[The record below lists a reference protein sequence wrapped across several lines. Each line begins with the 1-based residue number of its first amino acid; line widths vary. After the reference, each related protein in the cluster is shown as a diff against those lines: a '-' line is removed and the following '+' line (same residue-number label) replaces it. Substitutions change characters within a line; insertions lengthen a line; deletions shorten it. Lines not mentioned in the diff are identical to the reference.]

1 MVWDEKRM
9 TEKRV
14 EPKFNAV
21 QKQAVEHNK
30 GPMMVL
36 AGPGAGKTLVI
47 TYRTKTLIEK
57 YGVEPGKILVIT
69 FTKAAAEE
77 MKARFQK
84 IMDGKYMPVRFG
96 TFHAVFFSILKHAYH
111 YTAANII
118 RESEKKRILQEI
130 VANLELEIEDINE
143 FAQDME
149 NEISLVK
156 GEMLSLEHYFP
167 INCAKDVFQKIYVGY
182 NKELQKRRRI
192 DFDDMLVYCYELLT
206 QRPDIL
212 KMWQRQFQYIL
223 IDEFQD
229 INKVQ
234 YDIIQLLAKPENNLF
249 IVGDDD
255 QSIYQFRGAKPE
267 IMLQFEQVYPD
278 AKRVLLD
285 VNYRSTGCIV
295 QTASMV
301 IAQNKKRFPKNIR
314 TENERGREVAIRE
327 FEDLKQQNEKI
338 IEKVREYQKQGKA
351 LSQIAV
357 LFRTNTQPRA
367 LIGKFMEY
375 NIPFSVKEKI
385 PNIYEHWIAKD
396 MIAYIKLAQGK
407 RERSLFLQV
416 SNRPKRY
423 LSRQI
428 FDTQEVS
435 FDRLHTFF
443 ADKRWMQ
450 ERLDQFE
457 EDLFAMERMTP
468 YAAINFIRKG
478 IGYDNFLDEYAQ
490 YRHIKVEELYEIAN
504 ELQDLAK
511 PFKTYVEWFAHM
523 EQYALELEKQ
533 VKKKQDTQEDAVAF
547 VTMHGSKGLEYDT
560 VFIVDVNE
568 GIIPHQKAVLEEDI
582 EEERRMFYVAMTRA
596 KKKLYIYFAK
606 ERFSKELT
614 MSRFVSEL
622 LGDSEIE

>member
-1 MVWDEKRM
+1 MMSEMKSM
-9 TEKRV
+9 
-14 EPKFNAV
+14 PKFNKA

-77 MKARFQK
+77 MKVRFQN
-84 IMDGKYMPVRFG
+84 IMDGKYVPVRFG

-111 YTAANII
+111 YTASNII
-118 RESEKKRILQEI
+118 RESEKKRILLEI
-130 VANLELEIEDINE
+130 VENMELDIEDLNE
-143 FAQDME
+143 FIQDME

-167 INCAKDVFQKIYVGY
+167 MNCAKDIFQKVYTRY
-182 NKELQKRRRI
+182 NQALQRRKLI

-212 KMWQRQFQYIL
+212 KMWQQQFQYIL

-234 YDIIQLLAKPENNLF
+234 YDIIRLLARPNNNLF

-255 QSIYQFRGAKPE
+255 QSIYRFRGAKPE
-267 IMLQFEQVYPD
+267 IMLQFEEVYPS
-278 AKRVLLD
+278 AKKVLLD
-285 VNYRSTGCIV
+285 VNYRSTACIV
-295 QTASMV
+295 ETASMV
-301 IAQNKKRFPKNIR
+301 IAHNKTRFPKNIR
-314 TENERGREVAIRE
+314 TDNERGQEVAIRE

-338 IEKVREYQKQGKA
+338 IEKVREYQKQGMP

-357 LFRTNTQPRA
+357 LFRTNMQPRA

-375 NIPFSVKEKI
+375 NIPFCVREQI

-396 MIAYIKLAQGK
+396 IIAYIKLAQGK
-407 RERSLFLQV
+407 RDRSLFLKV
-416 SNRPKRY
+416 ANRPKRY

-428 FDTQEVS
+428 FDTQEIS
-435 FDRLHTFF
+435 FERLRLFF
-443 ADKRWMQ
+443 EDKKWMQ
-450 ERLDQFE
+450 ERLEQFE
-457 EDLFAMERMTP
+457 DDLLALSHMTP
-468 YAAINFIRKG
+468 YAAINYIRKA
-478 IGYDNFLDEYAQ
+478 IGYDEFLEEYAQ
-490 YRHIKVEELYEIAN
+490 FRHIKVEELYEILD
-504 ELQDLAK
+504 ELSDLAK
-511 PFKTYVEWFAHM
+511 PFQNYKEWFENM

-533 VKKKQDTQEDAVAF
+533 VKKKKDVQQEDAVAF
-547 VTMHGSKGLEYDT
+547 VTMHGSKGLEYDI

-596 KKKLYIYFAK
+596 KKELYIYFAK
-606 ERFSKELT
+606 ERFSKEFT
-614 MSRFVSEL
+614 MSRFLAEL
-622 LGDSEIE
+622 LDNTDID

>member
-1 MVWDEKRM
+1 MMSEMKSM
-9 TEKRV
+9 
-14 EPKFNAV
+14 PKFNKA

-77 MKARFQK
+77 MKVRFQN
-84 IMDGKYMPVRFG
+84 IMDGKYVPVRFG

-111 YTAANII
+111 YTASNII
-118 RESEKKRILQEI
+118 RESEKKRILLEI
-130 VANLELEIEDINE
+130 VENMELDIEDLNE
-143 FAQDME
+143 FIQDME

-167 INCAKDVFQKIYVGY
+167 MNCAKDIFQKVYTRY
-182 NKELQKRRRI
+182 NQALQRRKLI

-212 KMWQRQFQYIL
+212 KMWQQQFQYIL

-234 YDIIQLLAKPENNLF
+234 YDIIRLLARPNNNLF

-255 QSIYQFRGAKPE
+255 QSIYRFRGAKPE
-267 IMLQFEQVYPD
+267 IMLQFEEVYPS
-278 AKRVLLD
+278 AKKVLLD
-285 VNYRSTGCIV
+285 VNYRSTACIV
-295 QTASMV
+295 ETASMV
-301 IAQNKKRFPKNIR
+301 IAHNKTRFPKNIR
-314 TENERGREVAIRE
+314 TDNERGQEVAIRE

-338 IEKVREYQKQGKA
+338 IEKVREYQKQGMP

-357 LFRTNTQPRA
+357 LFRTNMQPRA
-367 LIGKFMEY
+367 MIGKFMEY
-375 NIPFSVKEKI
+375 NIPFCVREQI

-396 MIAYIKLAQGK
+396 IIAYIKLAQGK
-407 RERSLFLQV
+407 RDRSLFLKV
-416 SNRPKRY
+416 ANRPKRY

-428 FDTQEVS
+428 FDTQEIS
-435 FDRLHTFF
+435 FERLRLFF
-443 ADKRWMQ
+443 EDKKWMQ
-450 ERLDQFE
+450 ERLEQFE
-457 EDLFAMERMTP
+457 DDLSALSHMTP
-468 YAAINFIRKG
+468 YAAINYIRKA
-478 IGYDNFLDEYAQ
+478 IGYDEFLEEYAQ
-490 YRHIKVEELYEIAN
+490 FRHIKVEELYEILD
-504 ELQDLAK
+504 ELSDLAK
-511 PFKTYVEWFAHM
+511 PFQNYKEWFENM

-533 VKKKQDTQEDAVAF
+533 VKKKKDVQQEDAVAF
-547 VTMHGSKGLEYDT
+547 VTMHGSKGLEYDI

-596 KKKLYIYFAK
+596 KKELYIYFAK
-606 ERFSKELT
+606 ERFSKEFT
-614 MSRFVSEL
+614 MSRFLAEL
-622 LGDSEIE
+622 LDNTDIN

>member
-1 MVWDEKRM
+1 MMSEMKSM
-9 TEKRV
+9 
-14 EPKFNAV
+14 PKFNKA

-77 MKARFQK
+77 MKVRFQN
-84 IMDGKYMPVRFG
+84 IMDGKYVPVRFG

-111 YTAANII
+111 YTASNII
-118 RESEKKRILQEI
+118 RESEKKRILLEI
-130 VANLELEIEDINE
+130 VENMELDIEDLNE
-143 FAQDME
+143 FIQDME

-167 INCAKDVFQKIYVGY
+167 MNCAKDIFQKVYTRY
-182 NKELQKRRRI
+182 NQALQRRKLI

-212 KMWQRQFQYIL
+212 KMWQQQFQYIL

-234 YDIIQLLAKPENNLF
+234 YDIIRLLARPNNNLF

-255 QSIYQFRGAKPE
+255 QSIYRFRGAKPE
-267 IMLQFEQVYPD
+267 IMLQFEEVYPS
-278 AKRVLLD
+278 AKKVLLD
-285 VNYRSTGCIV
+285 VNYRSTACIV
-295 QTASMV
+295 ETASMV
-301 IAQNKKRFPKNIR
+301 IAHNKTRFPKNIR
-314 TENERGREVAIRE
+314 TDNERGQEVAIRE

-338 IEKVREYQKQGKA
+338 IEKVREYQKQGMP

-357 LFRTNTQPRA
+357 LFRTNMQPRA

-375 NIPFSVKEKI
+375 NIPFCVREQI

-396 MIAYIKLAQGK
+396 IIAYIKLAQGK
-407 RERSLFLQV
+407 RDRSLFLKV
-416 SNRPKRY
+416 ANRPKRY

-428 FDTQEVS
+428 FDTQEIS
-435 FDRLHTFF
+435 FERLRLFF
-443 ADKRWMQ
+443 EDKKWMQ
-450 ERLDQFE
+450 ERLEQFE
-457 EDLFAMERMTP
+457 DDLSALSHMTP
-468 YAAINFIRKG
+468 YAAINYIRKA
-478 IGYDNFLDEYAQ
+478 IGYDEFLEEYAQ
-490 YRHIKVEELYEIAN
+490 FRHIKVEELYEILD
-504 ELQDLAK
+504 ELSDLAK
-511 PFKTYVEWFAHM
+511 PFQNYKEWFENM

-533 VKKKQDTQEDAVAF
+533 VKKKKDVQQEDAVAF
-547 VTMHGSKGLEYDT
+547 VTMHGSKGLEYDI

-596 KKKLYIYFAK
+596 KKELYIYFAK
-606 ERFSKELT
+606 ERFSKEFT
-614 MSRFVSEL
+614 MSQFLAEL
-622 LGDSEIE
+622 LDNTDID

>member
-1 MVWDEKRM
+1 MMSEMRSM
-9 TEKRV
+9 
-14 EPKFNAV
+14 PKFNKA

-77 MKARFQK
+77 MKVRFQN
-84 IMDGKYMPVRFG
+84 IMDGKYVPVRFG
-96 TFHAVFFSILKHAYH
+96 TFHAVFFSILKYAYH
-111 YTAANII
+111 YTASNII
-118 RESEKKRILQEI
+118 RESEKKRIL
-130 VANLELEIEDINE
+130 LEIIENMELDIEDLNE
-143 FAQDME
+143 FIQDME

-167 INCAKDVFQKIYVGY
+167 MNCAKDVFQKVYTRY
-182 NKELQKRRRI
+182 NQVLQRRKLI

-212 KMWQRQFQYIL
+212 KMWQQQFQYIL

-234 YDIIQLLAKPENNLF
+234 YDIIRLLARPNNNLF

-255 QSIYQFRGAKPE
+255 QSIYRFRGAKPE
-267 IMLQFEQVYPD
+267 IMLQFEDVYPS
-278 AKRVLLD
+278 AKKVLLD
-285 VNYRSTGCIV
+285 VNYRSTACIV
-295 QTASMV
+295 ETASMV
-301 IAQNKKRFPKNIR
+301 IAHNKTRFPKDIR
-314 TENERGREVAIRE
+314 TNNERGQEVAIRE

-338 IEKVREYQKQGKA
+338 IEKVREYQKKGVP
-351 LSQIAV
+351 LSQIAI

-375 NIPFSVKEKI
+375 NIPFCVREQI

-396 MIAYIKLAQGK
+396 IIAYVKLAQGK
-407 RERSLFLQV
+407 RDRSLFLKV
-416 SNRPKRY
+416 ANRPKRY

-428 FDTQEVS
+428 FDTQEIS
-435 FDRLHTFF
+435 FERLHLFF
-443 ADKRWMQ
+443 ADKKWMQ

-457 EDLFAMERMTP
+457 DDLSALNHMTP
-468 YAAINFIRKG
+468 YAAINYIRKA
-478 IGYDNFLDEYAQ
+478 IGYDEFLEEYAQ
-490 YRHIKVEELYEIAN
+490 FRHIKVEELYEILD
-504 ELQDLAK
+504 ELSDLAK
-511 PFKTYVEWFAHM
+511 PFQNYEEWFENM

-533 VKKKQDTQEDAVAF
+533 VKKKKDVQEDAVAF
-547 VTMHGSKGLEYDT
+547 VTMHGSKGLEYDI

-596 KKKLYIYFAK
+596 KRELYIYFAK
-606 ERFSKELT
+606 ERFGKEFT
-614 MSRFVSEL
+614 ISRFLVEL
-622 LGDSEIE
+622 LENADIN

>member
-1 MVWDEKRM
+1 MMSEMKSM
-9 TEKRV
+9 
-14 EPKFNAV
+14 PKFNKA

-77 MKARFQK
+77 MKVRFQN
-84 IMDGKYMPVRFG
+84 IMDGKYVPVRFG

-111 YTAANII
+111 YTASNII
-118 RESEKKRILQEI
+118 RESEKKRILLEI
-130 VANLELEIEDINE
+130 VENMELDIEDLNE
-143 FAQDME
+143 FIQDME

-167 INCAKDVFQKIYVGY
+167 MNCAKDIFQKVYTRY
-182 NKELQKRRRI
+182 NQALQRRKLI

-212 KMWQRQFQYIL
+212 KMWQQQFQYIL

-234 YDIIQLLAKPENNLF
+234 YDIIRLLARPNNNLF

-255 QSIYQFRGAKPE
+255 QSIYRFRGAKPE
-267 IMLQFEQVYPD
+267 IMLQFEEVYPS
-278 AKRVLLD
+278 AKKVLLD
-285 VNYRSTGCIV
+285 VNYRSTACIV
-295 QTASMV
+295 ETASMV
-301 IAQNKKRFPKNIR
+301 IAHNKTRFPKNIR
-314 TENERGREVAIRE
+314 TDNERGQEVAIRE

-338 IEKVREYQKQGKA
+338 IEKVREYQKQGMP

-357 LFRTNTQPRA
+357 LFRTNMQPRA

-375 NIPFSVKEKI
+375 NIPFCVREQI

-396 MIAYIKLAQGK
+396 IIAYIKLAQGK
-407 RERSLFLQV
+407 RDRSLFLKV
-416 SNRPKRY
+416 ANRPKRY

-428 FDTQEVS
+428 FDTQEIS
-435 FDRLHTFF
+435 FERLRSFF
-443 ADKRWMQ
+443 EDKKWMQ
-450 ERLDQFE
+450 ERLEQFE
-457 EDLFAMERMTP
+457 DDLLALSHMTP
-468 YAAINFIRKG
+468 YAAINYIRKA
-478 IGYDNFLDEYAQ
+478 IGYDEFLEEYAQ
-490 YRHIKVEELYEIAN
+490 FRHIKVEELYEILD
-504 ELQDLAK
+504 ELSDLAK
-511 PFKTYVEWFAHM
+511 PFQNYKEWFENM

-533 VKKKQDTQEDAVAF
+533 VKKKKDVQQEDAVAF
-547 VTMHGSKGLEYDT
+547 VTMHGSKGLEYDI

-596 KKKLYIYFAK
+596 KKELYIYFAK
-606 ERFSKELT
+606 ERFSKEFT
-614 MSRFVSEL
+614 MSRFLAEL
-622 LGDSEIE
+622 LDNTDID

>member
-1 MVWDEKRM
+1 MMSEMKSM
-9 TEKRV
+9 
-14 EPKFNAV
+14 PKFNKA

-77 MKARFQK
+77 MKVRFQN
-84 IMDGKYMPVRFG
+84 IMDGKYVPVRFG

-111 YTAANII
+111 YTASNII
-118 RESEKKRILQEI
+118 RESEKKRILLEI
-130 VANLELEIEDINE
+130 VENMELDIEDLNE
-143 FAQDME
+143 FIQDME

-167 INCAKDVFQKIYVGY
+167 MNCAKDIFQKVYTRY
-182 NKELQKRRRI
+182 NQALQRRKLI

-212 KMWQRQFQYIL
+212 KMWQQQFQYIL

-234 YDIIQLLAKPENNLF
+234 YDIIRLLARPNNNLF

-255 QSIYQFRGAKPE
+255 QSIYRFRGAKPE
-267 IMLQFEQVYPD
+267 IMLQFEEVYPS
-278 AKRVLLD
+278 AKEVLLD
-285 VNYRSTGCIV
+285 VNYRSTACIV
-295 QTASMV
+295 ETASMV
-301 IAQNKKRFPKNIR
+301 IAHNKTRFPKNIR
-314 TENERGREVAIRE
+314 TDNERGQEVAIRE

-338 IEKVREYQKQGKA
+338 IEKVREYQKQGMP

-357 LFRTNTQPRA
+357 LFRTNMQPRA

-375 NIPFSVKEKI
+375 NIPFCVREQI

-396 MIAYIKLAQGK
+396 IIAYIKLAQGK
-407 RERSLFLQV
+407 RDRSLFLKV
-416 SNRPKRY
+416 ANRPKRY

-428 FDTQEVS
+428 FDTQEIS
-435 FDRLHTFF
+435 FERLRLFF
-443 ADKRWMQ
+443 EDKKWMQ
-450 ERLDQFE
+450 ERLEQFE
-457 EDLFAMERMTP
+457 DDLSALSHMTP
-468 YAAINFIRKG
+468 YAAINYIRKA
-478 IGYDNFLDEYAQ
+478 IGYDEFLEEYAQ
-490 YRHIKVEELYEIAN
+490 FRHIKVEELYEILD
-504 ELQDLAK
+504 ELSDLAK
-511 PFKTYVEWFAHM
+511 PFQNYKEWFENM

-533 VKKKQDTQEDAVAF
+533 VKKKKDVQQEDAVAF
-547 VTMHGSKGLEYDT
+547 VTMHGSKGLEYDI

-596 KKKLYIYFAK
+596 KKELYIYFAK
-606 ERFSKELT
+606 ERFCKEFT
-614 MSRFVSEL
+614 MSRFLAEL
-622 LGDSEIE
+622 LDNTDKD

>member
-1 MVWDEKRM
+1 MMSEMKSM
-9 TEKRV
+9 
-14 EPKFNAV
+14 PKFNKA

-77 MKARFQK
+77 MKVRFQN
-84 IMDGKYMPVRFG
+84 IMDGKYVPVRFG

-111 YTAANII
+111 YTASNII
-118 RESEKKRILQEI
+118 RESEKKRILLEI
-130 VANLELEIEDINE
+130 VENMELDIEDLNE
-143 FAQDME
+143 FIQDME

-167 INCAKDVFQKIYVGY
+167 MNCAKDIFQKVYTRY
-182 NKELQKRRRI
+182 NQALQRRKLI

-212 KMWQRQFQYIL
+212 KMWQQQFQYIL

-234 YDIIQLLAKPENNLF
+234 YDIIRLLARPNNNLF

-255 QSIYQFRGAKPE
+255 QSIYRFRGAKPE
-267 IMLQFEQVYPD
+267 IMLQFEEVYPS
-278 AKRVLLD
+278 AKKVLLD
-285 VNYRSTGCIV
+285 VNYRSTACIV
-295 QTASMV
+295 ETASMV
-301 IAQNKKRFPKNIR
+301 IAHNKTRFPKNIR
-314 TENERGREVAIRE
+314 TDNERGQEVAIRE

-338 IEKVREYQKQGKA
+338 IEKVREYQKQGMP

-357 LFRTNTQPRA
+357 LFRTNMQPRA

-375 NIPFSVKEKI
+375 NIPFCVREQI

-396 MIAYIKLAQGK
+396 IIAYIKLAQGK
-407 RERSLFLQV
+407 RDRSLFLKV
-416 SNRPKRY
+416 ANRPKRY

-428 FDTQEVS
+428 FDTQEIS
-435 FDRLHTFF
+435 FERLRLFF
-443 ADKRWMQ
+443 EDKKWMQ
-450 ERLDQFE
+450 ERLEQFE
-457 EDLFAMERMTP
+457 DDLSALSHMTP
-468 YAAINFIRKG
+468 YAAINYIRKA
-478 IGYDNFLDEYAQ
+478 IGYDEFLEEYAQ
-490 YRHIKVEELYEIAN
+490 FRHIKVEELYEILD
-504 ELQDLAK
+504 ELSDLAK
-511 PFKTYVEWFAHM
+511 PFQNYKEWFENM

-533 VKKKQDTQEDAVAF
+533 VKKKKDVQQEDAVAF
-547 VTMHGSKGLEYDT
+547 VKMHGSKGLEYDI

-596 KKKLYIYFAK
+596 KKELYIYFAK
-606 ERFSKELT
+606 ERFSKEFT
-614 MSRFVSEL
+614 MSRFLAEL
-622 LGDSEIE
+622 LDNTDID

>member
-1 MVWDEKRM
+1 MMSEMKSM
-9 TEKRV
+9 
-14 EPKFNAV
+14 PKFNKA

-77 MKARFQK
+77 MKVRFQN
-84 IMDGKYMPVRFG
+84 IMDGEYVPVRFG

-111 YTAANII
+111 YTASNII
-118 RESEKKRILQEI
+118 RESEKKRILLEI
-130 VANLELEIEDINE
+130 VENMELDIEDLNE
-143 FAQDME
+143 FIQDME

-167 INCAKDVFQKIYVGY
+167 MNCAKDIFQKVYTRY
-182 NKELQKRRRI
+182 NQALQRRKLI

-212 KMWQRQFQYIL
+212 KMWQQQFQYIL

-234 YDIIQLLAKPENNLF
+234 YDIIRLLARPNNNLF

-255 QSIYQFRGAKPE
+255 QSIYRFRGAKPE
-267 IMLQFEQVYPD
+267 IMLQFEEVYPS
-278 AKRVLLD
+278 AKKVLLD
-285 VNYRSTGCIV
+285 VNYRSTACIV
-295 QTASMV
+295 ETASMV
-301 IAQNKKRFPKNIR
+301 IAHNKTRFPKNIR
-314 TENERGREVAIRE
+314 TDNERGQEVAIRE

-338 IEKVREYQKQGKA
+338 IEKVREYQKQGMP

-357 LFRTNTQPRA
+357 LFRTNMQPRA

-375 NIPFSVKEKI
+375 NIPFCVREQI

-396 MIAYIKLAQGK
+396 IIAYIKLAQGK
-407 RERSLFLQV
+407 RDRSLFLKV
-416 SNRPKRY
+416 ANRPKRY

-428 FDTQEVS
+428 FDTQEIS
-435 FDRLHTFF
+435 FERLRLFF
-443 ADKRWMQ
+443 EDKKWMQ
-450 ERLDQFE
+450 ERLEQFE
-457 EDLFAMERMTP
+457 DDLLALSHMTP
-468 YAAINFIRKG
+468 YAAINYIRKA
-478 IGYDNFLDEYAQ
+478 IGYDEFLEEYAQ
-490 YRHIKVEELYEIAN
+490 FRHIKVEELYEILD
-504 ELQDLAK
+504 ELSDLAK
-511 PFKTYVEWFAHM
+511 PFQNYKEWFENM

-533 VKKKQDTQEDAVAF
+533 VKKKKDVQQEDAVAF
-547 VTMHGSKGLEYDT
+547 VTMHGSKGLEYDI

-596 KKKLYIYFAK
+596 KKELYIYFAK
-606 ERFSKELT
+606 ERFSKEFT
-614 MSRFVSEL
+614 MSRFLAEL
-622 LGDSEIE
+622 LDNTDID

>member
-1 MVWDEKRM
+1 MMSEMKSM
-9 TEKRV
+9 
-14 EPKFNAV
+14 PKFNKA

-77 MKARFQK
+77 MKARFQN
-84 IMDGKYMPVRFG
+84 IMDGKYVPVRFG

-111 YTAANII
+111 YTASNII
-118 RESEKKRILQEI
+118 RESEKKRILLEI
-130 VANLELEIEDINE
+130 VENMELDIEDLNE
-143 FAQDME
+143 FIQDME

-167 INCAKDVFQKIYVGY
+167 MNCAKDIFQKVYTRY
-182 NKELQKRRRI
+182 NQALQRRKLI

-212 KMWQRQFQYIL
+212 KMWQQQFQYIL

-234 YDIIQLLAKPENNLF
+234 YDIIRLLARPNNNLF

-255 QSIYQFRGAKPE
+255 QSIYRFRGAKPE
-267 IMLQFEQVYPD
+267 IMLQFEEVYPS
-278 AKRVLLD
+278 AKKVLLD
-285 VNYRSTGCIV
+285 VNYRSTACIV
-295 QTASMV
+295 ETASMV
-301 IAQNKKRFPKNIR
+301 IAHNKIRFPKNIR
-314 TENERGREVAIRE
+314 TDNERGQEVAIRE

-338 IEKVREYQKQGKA
+338 IEKVREYQKQGMP

-357 LFRTNTQPRA
+357 LFRTNMQPRA

-375 NIPFSVKEKI
+375 NIPFCVREQI

-396 MIAYIKLAQGK
+396 IIAYIKLAQGK
-407 RERSLFLQV
+407 RDRSLFLKV
-416 SNRPKRY
+416 ANRPKRY

-428 FDTQEVS
+428 FDTQEIS
-435 FDRLHTFF
+435 FERLRLFF
-443 ADKRWMQ
+443 EDKKWMQ
-450 ERLDQFE
+450 ERLEQFE
-457 EDLFAMERMTP
+457 DDLSALSHMTP
-468 YAAINFIRKG
+468 YAAINYIRKA
-478 IGYDNFLDEYAQ
+478 IGYDEFLEEYAQ
-490 YRHIKVEELYEIAN
+490 FRHIKVEELYEILD
-504 ELQDLAK
+504 ELSDLAK
-511 PFKTYVEWFAHM
+511 PFQNYKEWFENM

-533 VKKKQDTQEDAVAF
+533 VKKKKDVQQEDAVAF
-547 VTMHGSKGLEYDT
+547 VTMHGSKGLEYDI

-596 KKKLYIYFAK
+596 KKELYIYFAK
-606 ERFSKELT
+606 ERFSKEFT
-614 MSRFVSEL
+614 MSRFLAEL
-622 LGDSEIE
+622 LDNTDIN

>member
-1 MVWDEKRM
+1 MMSEMKSM
-9 TEKRV
+9 
-14 EPKFNAV
+14 PKFNKA

-77 MKARFQK
+77 MKVRFQN
-84 IMDGKYMPVRFG
+84 IMDGKYVPVRFG

-111 YTAANII
+111 YTASNII
-118 RESEKKRILQEI
+118 RESEKKRILLEI
-130 VANLELEIEDINE
+130 VENMELDIEDLNE
-143 FAQDME
+143 FIQDME

-167 INCAKDVFQKIYVGY
+167 MNCAKDIFQKVYTRY
-182 NKELQKRRRI
+182 NQALQRRKLI

-206 QRPDIL
+206 QRSDIL
-212 KMWQRQFQYIL
+212 KMWQQQFQYIL

-234 YDIIQLLAKPENNLF
+234 YDIIRLLARPNNNLF

-255 QSIYQFRGAKPE
+255 QSIYRFRGAKPE
-267 IMLQFEQVYPD
+267 IMLQFEEVYPS
-278 AKRVLLD
+278 AKKVLLD
-285 VNYRSTGCIV
+285 VNYRSTACIV
-295 QTASMV
+295 ETASMV
-301 IAQNKKRFPKNIR
+301 IAHNKTRFPKNIR
-314 TENERGREVAIRE
+314 TDNERGQEVAIRE

-338 IEKVREYQKQGKA
+338 IEKVREYQKQGMP

-357 LFRTNTQPRA
+357 LFRTNMQPRA

-375 NIPFSVKEKI
+375 NIPFCVREQI

-396 MIAYIKLAQGK
+396 IIAYIKLAQGK
-407 RERSLFLQV
+407 RDRSLFLKV
-416 SNRPKRY
+416 ANRPKRY

-428 FDTQEVS
+428 FDTQEIS
-435 FDRLHTFF
+435 FERLRLFF
-443 ADKRWMQ
+443 EDKKWMQ
-450 ERLDQFE
+450 ERLEQFE
-457 EDLFAMERMTP
+457 DDLSALSHMTP
-468 YAAINFIRKG
+468 YAAINYIRKA
-478 IGYDNFLDEYAQ
+478 IGYDEFLEEYAQ
-490 YRHIKVEELYEIAN
+490 FRHIKVEELYEILD
-504 ELQDLAK
+504 ELSDLAK
-511 PFKTYVEWFAHM
+511 PFQNYKEWFENM

-533 VKKKQDTQEDAVAF
+533 VKKKKDVQQEDAVAF
-547 VTMHGSKGLEYDT
+547 VTMHGSKGLEYDI

-596 KKKLYIYFAK
+596 KKELYIYFAK
-606 ERFSKELT
+606 ERFSKEFT
-614 MSRFVSEL
+614 MSRFLAEL
-622 LGDSEIE
+622 LDNTDID

>member
-1 MVWDEKRM
+1 MMSEMKSM
-9 TEKRV
+9 
-14 EPKFNAV
+14 PKFNKA

-77 MKARFQK
+77 MKARFQN
-84 IMDGKYMPVRFG
+84 IMDGKYVPVRFG

-111 YTAANII
+111 YTASNII
-118 RESEKKRILQEI
+118 RESEKKRILLEI
-130 VANLELEIEDINE
+130 VENMELDIEDLNE
-143 FAQDME
+143 FIQDME

-167 INCAKDVFQKIYVGY
+167 MNCAKDIFQKVYTRY
-182 NKELQKRRRI
+182 NQALQRRKLI

-212 KMWQRQFQYIL
+212 KMWQQQFQYIL

-234 YDIIQLLAKPENNLF
+234 YDIIRLLARPNNNLF

-255 QSIYQFRGAKPE
+255 QSIYRFRGAKPE
-267 IMLQFEQVYPD
+267 IMLQFEEVYPS
-278 AKRVLLD
+278 AKKVLLD
-285 VNYRSTGCIV
+285 VNYRSTACIV
-295 QTASMV
+295 ETASMV
-301 IAQNKKRFPKNIR
+301 IAHNKTRFPKNIR
-314 TENERGREVAIRE
+314 TDNERGQEVAIRE

-338 IEKVREYQKQGKA
+338 IEKVREYQKQGMP

-357 LFRTNTQPRA
+357 LFRTNMQPRA

-375 NIPFSVKEKI
+375 NIPFCVREQI

-396 MIAYIKLAQGK
+396 IIAYIKLAQGK
-407 RERSLFLQV
+407 RDRSLFLKV
-416 SNRPKRY
+416 ANRPKRY

-428 FDTQEVS
+428 FDTQEIS
-435 FDRLHTFF
+435 FERLRLFF
-443 ADKRWMQ
+443 EDKKWMQ
-450 ERLDQFE
+450 ERLEQFE
-457 EDLFAMERMTP
+457 DDLSALSHMTP
-468 YAAINFIRKG
+468 YAAINYIRKA
-478 IGYDNFLDEYAQ
+478 IGYDEFLEEYAQ
-490 YRHIKVEELYEIAN
+490 FRHIKVEELYEILD
-504 ELQDLAK
+504 ELSDLAK
-511 PFKTYVEWFAHM
+511 PFQNYKEWFENM

-533 VKKKQDTQEDAVAF
+533 VKKKKDVQQEDAVAF
-547 VTMHGSKGLEYDT
+547 VTMHGSKGLEYDI

-596 KKKLYIYFAK
+596 KKELYIYFAK
-606 ERFSKELT
+606 ERFSKEFT
-614 MSRFVSEL
+614 MSRFLAEL
-622 LGDSEIE
+622 LDNTDIN

>member
-1 MVWDEKRM
+1 MMSEMKSM
-9 TEKRV
+9 
-14 EPKFNAV
+14 PKFNKA

-77 MKARFQK
+77 MKVRFQN
-84 IMDGKYMPVRFG
+84 IMDGKYVPVRFG

-111 YTAANII
+111 YTASNII
-118 RESEKKRILQEI
+118 RESEKKRILLEI
-130 VANLELEIEDINE
+130 VENMELDIEDLNE
-143 FAQDME
+143 FIQDME

-167 INCAKDVFQKIYVGY
+167 MNCAKDIFQKVYTRY
-182 NKELQKRRRI
+182 NQALQRRKLI

-212 KMWQRQFQYIL
+212 KMWQQQFQYIL

-234 YDIIQLLAKPENNLF
+234 YDIIRLLARPNNNLF

-255 QSIYQFRGAKPE
+255 QSIYRFRGAKPE
-267 IMLQFEQVYPD
+267 IMLQFEEVYPS
-278 AKRVLLD
+278 AKKVLLD
-285 VNYRSTGCIV
+285 VNYRSTACIV
-295 QTASMV
+295 ETASMV
-301 IAQNKKRFPKNIR
+301 IAHNKTRFPKNIR
-314 TENERGREVAIRE
+314 TDNERGQEVAIRE

-338 IEKVREYQKQGKA
+338 IEKVREYQKQGMP

-357 LFRTNTQPRA
+357 LFRTNMQPRA

-375 NIPFSVKEKI
+375 NIPFCVREQI

-396 MIAYIKLAQGK
+396 IIAYIKLAQGK
-407 RERSLFLQV
+407 RDRGLFLKV
-416 SNRPKRY
+416 ANRPKRY

-428 FDTQEVS
+428 FDTQEIS
-435 FDRLHTFF
+435 FERLRLFF
-443 ADKRWMQ
+443 EDKKWMQ
-450 ERLDQFE
+450 ERLEQFE
-457 EDLFAMERMTP
+457 DDLSALSHMTP
-468 YAAINFIRKG
+468 YAAINYIRKA
-478 IGYDNFLDEYAQ
+478 IGYDEFLEEYAQ
-490 YRHIKVEELYEIAN
+490 FRHIKVEELYEILD
-504 ELQDLAK
+504 ELSDLAK
-511 PFKTYVEWFAHM
+511 PFQNYKEWFENM

-533 VKKKQDTQEDAVAF
+533 VKKKKDVQQEDAVAF
-547 VTMHGSKGLEYDT
+547 VTMHGSKGLEYDI

-596 KKKLYIYFAK
+596 KKELYIYFAK
-606 ERFSKELT
+606 ERFSKEFT
-614 MSRFVSEL
+614 MSRFLAEL
-622 LGDSEIE
+622 LDNTDID

>member
-1 MVWDEKRM
+1 MMSEMKSM
-9 TEKRV
+9 
-14 EPKFNAV
+14 PKFNKA

-77 MKARFQK
+77 MKVRFQN
-84 IMDGKYMPVRFG
+84 IMDGKYVPVRFG

-111 YTAANII
+111 YTASNII
-118 RESEKKRILQEI
+118 RESEKKRILLEI
-130 VANLELEIEDINE
+130 VENMELDIEDLNE
-143 FAQDME
+143 FIQDME

-167 INCAKDVFQKIYVGY
+167 MNCAKDIFQKVYTRY
-182 NKELQKRRRI
+182 NQALQRRKLI

-212 KMWQRQFQYIL
+212 KMWQQQFQYIL

-234 YDIIQLLAKPENNLF
+234 YDIIRLLARPNNNLF

-255 QSIYQFRGAKPE
+255 QSIYRFRGAKPE
-267 IMLQFEQVYPD
+267 IMLQFEKVYPS
-278 AKRVLLD
+278 AKKVLLD
-285 VNYRSTGCIV
+285 VNYRSTACIV
-295 QTASMV
+295 ETASMV
-301 IAQNKKRFPKNIR
+301 IAHNKTRFPKNIR
-314 TENERGREVAIRE
+314 TDNERGQEVAIRE

-338 IEKVREYQKQGKA
+338 IEKVREYQKQGMP

-357 LFRTNTQPRA
+357 LFRTNMQPRA

-375 NIPFSVKEKI
+375 NIPFCVREQI

-396 MIAYIKLAQGK
+396 IIAYIKLAQGK
-407 RERSLFLQV
+407 RDRSLFLKV
-416 SNRPKRY
+416 ANRPKRY

-428 FDTQEVS
+428 FDTQEIS
-435 FDRLHTFF
+435 FERLRLFF
-443 ADKRWMQ
+443 EDKKWMQ
-450 ERLDQFE
+450 ERLEQFE
-457 EDLFAMERMTP
+457 DDLLALSHMTP
-468 YAAINFIRKG
+468 YAAINYIRKA
-478 IGYDNFLDEYAQ
+478 IGYDEFLEEYAQ
-490 YRHIKVEELYEIAN
+490 FRHIKVEELYEILD
-504 ELQDLAK
+504 ELSDLAK
-511 PFKTYVEWFAHM
+511 PFQNYKEWFENM

-533 VKKKQDTQEDAVAF
+533 VKKKKDVQQEDAVAF
-547 VTMHGSKGLEYDT
+547 VTMHGSKGLEYDI

-596 KKKLYIYFAK
+596 KKELYIYFAK
-606 ERFSKELT
+606 ERFSKEFT
-614 MSRFVSEL
+614 MSRFLAEL
-622 LGDSEIE
+622 LDNTDID

>member
-1 MVWDEKRM
+1 MMSEMKSM
-9 TEKRV
+9 
-14 EPKFNAV
+14 PKFNKA

-77 MKARFQK
+77 MKVRFQN
-84 IMDGKYMPVRFG
+84 IMDGKYVPVRFG

-111 YTAANII
+111 YTASNII
-118 RESEKKRILQEI
+118 RESERKRILLEI
-130 VANLELEIEDINE
+130 VENMELDIEDLNE
-143 FAQDME
+143 FIQDME

-167 INCAKDVFQKIYVGY
+167 MNCAKDIFQKVYTRY
-182 NKELQKRRRI
+182 NQALQRRKLI

-212 KMWQRQFQYIL
+212 KMWQQQFQYIL

-234 YDIIQLLAKPENNLF
+234 YDIIRLLARPNNNLF

-255 QSIYQFRGAKPE
+255 QSIYRFRGAKPE
-267 IMLQFEQVYPD
+267 IMLQFEEVYPS
-278 AKRVLLD
+278 AKKVLLD
-285 VNYRSTGCIV
+285 VNYRSTACIV
-295 QTASMV
+295 ETASMV
-301 IAQNKKRFPKNIR
+301 IAHNKTRFPKNIR
-314 TENERGREVAIRE
+314 TDNERGQEVAIRE

-338 IEKVREYQKQGKA
+338 IEKVREYQKQGMP

-357 LFRTNTQPRA
+357 LFRTNMQPRA

-375 NIPFSVKEKI
+375 NIPFCVREQI

-396 MIAYIKLAQGK
+396 IIAYIKLAQGK
-407 RERSLFLQV
+407 RDRSLFLKV
-416 SNRPKRY
+416 ANRPKRY

-428 FDTQEVS
+428 FDTQEIS
-435 FDRLHTFF
+435 FERLRLFF
-443 ADKRWMQ
+443 EDKKWMQ
-450 ERLDQFE
+450 ERLEQFE
-457 EDLFAMERMTP
+457 DDLSALSHMTP
-468 YAAINFIRKG
+468 YAAINYIRKA
-478 IGYDNFLDEYAQ
+478 IGYDEFLEEYAQ
-490 YRHIKVEELYEIAN
+490 FRHIKVEELYEILD
-504 ELQDLAK
+504 ELSDLAK
-511 PFKTYVEWFAHM
+511 PFQNYKEWFENM

-533 VKKKQDTQEDAVAF
+533 VKKKKDVQQEDAVAF
-547 VTMHGSKGLEYDT
+547 VTMHGSKGLEYDI

-596 KKKLYIYFAK
+596 KKELYIYFAK
-606 ERFSKELT
+606 ERFSKEFT
-614 MSRFVSEL
+614 MSRFLAEL
-622 LGDSEIE
+622 LDNTDIN

>member
-1 MVWDEKRM
+1 MMSEMKSM
-9 TEKRV
+9 
-14 EPKFNAV
+14 PKFNKA

-77 MKARFQK
+77 MKVRFQN
-84 IMDGKYMPVRFG
+84 IMDGKYVPVRFG

-111 YTAANII
+111 YTASNII
-118 RESEKKRILQEI
+118 RESEKKRILLEI
-130 VANLELEIEDINE
+130 VENMELDIEDLNE
-143 FAQDME
+143 FIQDME

-156 GEMLSLEHYFP
+156 GEMFSLEHYFP
-167 INCAKDVFQKIYVGY
+167 MNCAKDIFQKVYTRY
-182 NKELQKRRRI
+182 NQALQRRKLI

-212 KMWQRQFQYIL
+212 KMWQQQFQYIL

-234 YDIIQLLAKPENNLF
+234 YDIIRLLARPNNNLF

-255 QSIYQFRGAKPE
+255 QSIYRFRGAKPE
-267 IMLQFEQVYPD
+267 IMLQFEEVYPS
-278 AKRVLLD
+278 AKKVLLD
-285 VNYRSTGCIV
+285 VNYRSTACIV
-295 QTASMV
+295 ETASMV
-301 IAQNKKRFPKNIR
+301 IAHNKTRFPKNIR
-314 TENERGREVAIRE
+314 TDNERGQEVAIRE

-338 IEKVREYQKQGKA
+338 IEKVREYQKQGMP

-357 LFRTNTQPRA
+357 LFRTNMQPRA

-375 NIPFSVKEKI
+375 NIPFCVREQI

-396 MIAYIKLAQGK
+396 IIAYIKLAQGK
-407 RERSLFLQV
+407 RDRSLFLKV
-416 SNRPKRY
+416 ANRPKRY

-428 FDTQEVS
+428 FDTQEIS
-435 FDRLHTFF
+435 FERLRLFF
-443 ADKRWMQ
+443 EDKKWMQ
-450 ERLDQFE
+450 ERLEQFE
-457 EDLFAMERMTP
+457 DDLLALSHMTP
-468 YAAINFIRKG
+468 YAAINYIRKA
-478 IGYDNFLDEYAQ
+478 IGYDEFLEEYAQ
-490 YRHIKVEELYEIAN
+490 FRHIKVEELYEILD
-504 ELQDLAK
+504 ELSDLAK
-511 PFKTYVEWFAHM
+511 PFQNYKEWFENM

-533 VKKKQDTQEDAVAF
+533 VKKKKDVQQEDAVAF
-547 VTMHGSKGLEYDT
+547 VTMHGSKGLEYDI

-596 KKKLYIYFAK
+596 KKELYIYFAK
-606 ERFSKELT
+606 ERFSKEFT
-614 MSRFVSEL
+614 MSRFLAEL
-622 LGDSEIE
+622 LDNTDID

>member
-1 MVWDEKRM
+1 MMSEMKSM
-9 TEKRV
+9 
-14 EPKFNAV
+14 PKFNKA

-77 MKARFQK
+77 MKARFQN
-84 IMDGKYMPVRFG
+84 IMDGKYVPVRFG

-111 YTAANII
+111 YTASNII
-118 RESEKKRILQEI
+118 RESEKKRILLEI
-130 VANLELEIEDINE
+130 VENMELDIEDLNE
-143 FAQDME
+143 FIQDME

-167 INCAKDVFQKIYVGY
+167 MNCAKDVFQKVYTRY
-182 NKELQKRRRI
+182 NQALQRRKLI

-212 KMWQRQFQYIL
+212 KMWQQQFQYIL

-234 YDIIQLLAKPENNLF
+234 YDIIRLLARPNNNLF

-255 QSIYQFRGAKPE
+255 QSIYRFRGAKPE
-267 IMLQFEQVYPD
+267 IMLQFEEVYPS
-278 AKRVLLD
+278 AKKVLLD
-285 VNYRSTGCIV
+285 VNYRSTACIV
-295 QTASMV
+295 ETASMV
-301 IAQNKKRFPKNIR
+301 IAHNKTRFLKNIR
-314 TENERGREVAIRE
+314 TDNERGQEVAIRE

-338 IEKVREYQKQGKA
+338 IEKVREYQKQGMP

-375 NIPFSVKEKI
+375 NIPFCVREQI

-396 MIAYIKLAQGK
+396 IIAYIKLAQGK
-407 RERSLFLQV
+407 RDRSLFLKV
-416 SNRPKRY
+416 ANRPKRY

-428 FDTQEVS
+428 FDTQEIS
-435 FDRLHTFF
+435 FERLRLFF
-443 ADKRWMQ
+443 EDKKWMQ
-450 ERLDQFE
+450 ERLEQFE
-457 EDLFAMERMTP
+457 DDLSALSHMTP
-468 YAAINFIRKG
+468 YAAINYIRKA
-478 IGYDNFLDEYAQ
+478 IGYDEFLEEYAQ
-490 YRHIKVEELYEIAN
+490 FRHIKVEELYEILD
-504 ELQDLAK
+504 ELLDLAK
-511 PFKTYVEWFAHM
+511 PFQNYKEWFENM

-533 VKKKQDTQEDAVAF
+533 VKKKKDVQEDAVAF
-547 VTMHGSKGLEYDT
+547 VTMHGSKGLEYDI

-596 KKKLYIYFAK
+596 KKELYIYFAK
-606 ERFSKELT
+606 ERFSKEFT
-614 MSRFVSEL
+614 MSRFLAEL
-622 LGDSEIE
+622 LDNTDIN

>member
-1 MVWDEKRM
+1 MMSEMKSM
-9 TEKRV
+9 
-14 EPKFNAV
+14 PKFNKA

-77 MKARFQK
+77 MKVRFQN
-84 IMDGKYMPVRFG
+84 IMDGKYVPVRFG

-111 YTAANII
+111 YTASNII
-118 RESEKKRILQEI
+118 RESEKKRILLEI
-130 VANLELEIEDINE
+130 VENMELDIEDLNE
-143 FAQDME
+143 FIQDME

-167 INCAKDVFQKIYVGY
+167 MNCAKDIFQKVYTRY
-182 NKELQKRRRI
+182 NQALQRRKLI

-212 KMWQRQFQYIL
+212 KMWQQQFQYIL

-234 YDIIQLLAKPENNLF
+234 YDIIRLLARPNNNLF

-255 QSIYQFRGAKPE
+255 QSIYRFRGAKPE
-267 IMLQFEQVYPD
+267 IMLQFEEVYPS
-278 AKRVLLD
+278 AKKVLLD
-285 VNYRSTGCIV
+285 VNYRSTACIV
-295 QTASMV
+295 ETASMV
-301 IAQNKKRFPKNIR
+301 IAHNKTRFPKNIR
-314 TENERGREVAIRE
+314 TDNERGQEVAIRE

-338 IEKVREYQKQGKA
+338 IEKVREYQKQGMP

-357 LFRTNTQPRA
+357 LFRTNMQPRA

-375 NIPFSVKEKI
+375 NIPFCVREQI
-385 PNIYEHWIAKD
+385 PNINEHWIAKD
-396 MIAYIKLAQGK
+396 IIAYIKLAQGK
-407 RERSLFLQV
+407 RDRSLFLKV
-416 SNRPKRY
+416 ANRPKRY

-428 FDTQEVS
+428 FDTQEIS
-435 FDRLHTFF
+435 FERLRLFF
-443 ADKRWMQ
+443 EDKKWMQ
-450 ERLDQFE
+450 ERLEQFE
-457 EDLFAMERMTP
+457 DDLSALSHMTP
-468 YAAINFIRKG
+468 YAAINYIRKA
-478 IGYDNFLDEYAQ
+478 IGYDEFLEEYAQ
-490 YRHIKVEELYEIAN
+490 FRHIKVEELYEILD
-504 ELQDLAK
+504 ELSDLAK
-511 PFKTYVEWFAHM
+511 PFQNYKEWFENM

-533 VKKKQDTQEDAVAF
+533 VKKKKDVQQEDAVAF
-547 VTMHGSKGLEYDT
+547 VTMHGSKGLEYDI

-596 KKKLYIYFAK
+596 KKELYIYFAK
-606 ERFSKELT
+606 ERFSKEFT
-614 MSRFVSEL
+614 MSRFLAEL
-622 LGDSEIE
+622 LDNTDID

>member
-1 MVWDEKRM
+1 MMSEMKSM
-9 TEKRV
+9 
-14 EPKFNAV
+14 PKFNKA

-77 MKARFQK
+77 MKVRFQN
-84 IMDGKYMPVRFG
+84 IMDGKYVPVRFG

-111 YTAANII
+111 YTASNII
-118 RESEKKRILQEI
+118 RESEKKRILLEI
-130 VANLELEIEDINE
+130 VENMELDIEDLNE
-143 FAQDME
+143 FIQDME

-167 INCAKDVFQKIYVGY
+167 MNCAKDIFQKVYTRY
-182 NKELQKRRRI
+182 NQALQRRKLI

-212 KMWQRQFQYIL
+212 KMWQQQFQYIL

-234 YDIIQLLAKPENNLF
+234 YDIIRLLARPNNNLF

-255 QSIYQFRGAKPE
+255 QSIYRFRGAKPE
-267 IMLQFEQVYPD
+267 IMLQFEEVYPS
-278 AKRVLLD
+278 AKKVLLD
-285 VNYRSTGCIV
+285 VNYRSTACIV
-295 QTASMV
+295 ETASMV
-301 IAQNKKRFPKNIR
+301 IAHNKTRFPKNIR
-314 TENERGREVAIRE
+314 TDNERGQEVAIRE

-338 IEKVREYQKQGKA
+338 IEKVREYQKQGMP

-357 LFRTNTQPRA
+357 LFRTNMQPRA

-375 NIPFSVKEKI
+375 NIPFCVREQI

-396 MIAYIKLAQGK
+396 IIAYIKLAQGK
-407 RERSLFLQV
+407 RDRSLFLKV
-416 SNRPKRY
+416 ANRPKRY

-428 FDTQEVS
+428 FDTQEIS
-435 FDRLHTFF
+435 FERLRLFF
-443 ADKRWMQ
+443 EDKKWMQ
-450 ERLDQFE
+450 ERLEQFE
-457 EDLFAMERMTP
+457 DDLSALSHMTP
-468 YAAINFIRKG
+468 YAAINYIRKA
-478 IGYDNFLDEYAQ
+478 IGYDEFLEEYAQ
-490 YRHIKVEELYEIAN
+490 FRHIKVEELYEILD
-504 ELQDLAK
+504 ELSDLAK
-511 PFKTYVEWFAHM
+511 PFQNYKEWFENM

-533 VKKKQDTQEDAVAF
+533 VKKKKDVQQEDAVAF
-547 VTMHGSKGLEYDT
+547 VTMHGSKGLEYDI

-596 KKKLYIYFAK
+596 KKELYIYFAK
-606 ERFSKELT
+606 ERFSKEFT
-614 MSRFVSEL
+614 MSRFLAEL
-622 LGDSEIE
+622 LDNTDID

>member
-1 MVWDEKRM
+1 MMSEMKSM
-9 TEKRV
+9 
-14 EPKFNAV
+14 PKFNKA

-77 MKARFQK
+77 MKVRFQN
-84 IMDGKYMPVRFG
+84 IMDGKYVPVRFG

-111 YTAANII
+111 YTASNII
-118 RESEKKRILQEI
+118 RESEKKRILLEI
-130 VANLELEIEDINE
+130 VENMELDIEDLNE
-143 FAQDME
+143 FIQDME

-167 INCAKDVFQKIYVGY
+167 MNCAKDIFQKVYTRY
-182 NKELQKRRRI
+182 NQALQRRKLI

-212 KMWQRQFQYIL
+212 KMWQQQFQYIL
-223 IDEFQD
+223 IDEIQD

-234 YDIIQLLAKPENNLF
+234 YDIIRLLARPNNNLF

-255 QSIYQFRGAKPE
+255 QSIYRFRGAKPE
-267 IMLQFEQVYPD
+267 IMLQFEEVYPS
-278 AKRVLLD
+278 AKKVLLD
-285 VNYRSTGCIV
+285 VNYRSTACIV
-295 QTASMV
+295 ETASMV
-301 IAQNKKRFPKNIR
+301 IAHNKTRFPKNIR
-314 TENERGREVAIRE
+314 TDNERGQEVAIRE

-338 IEKVREYQKQGKA
+338 IEKVREYQKQGMP

-357 LFRTNTQPRA
+357 LFRTNMQPRA

-375 NIPFSVKEKI
+375 NIPFCVREQI

-396 MIAYIKLAQGK
+396 IIAYIKLAQGK
-407 RERSLFLQV
+407 RDRSLFLKV
-416 SNRPKRY
+416 ANRPKRY

-428 FDTQEVS
+428 FDTQEIS
-435 FDRLHTFF
+435 FERLRLFF
-443 ADKRWMQ
+443 EDKKWMQ
-450 ERLDQFE
+450 ERLEQFE
-457 EDLFAMERMTP
+457 DDLLALSHMTP
-468 YAAINFIRKG
+468 YAAINYIRKA
-478 IGYDNFLDEYAQ
+478 IGYDEFLEEYAQ
-490 YRHIKVEELYEIAN
+490 FRHIKVEELYEILD
-504 ELQDLAK
+504 ELSDLAK
-511 PFKTYVEWFAHM
+511 PFQNYKEWFENM

-533 VKKKQDTQEDAVAF
+533 VKKKKDVQQEDAVAF
-547 VTMHGSKGLEYDT
+547 VTMHGSKGLEYDI

-596 KKKLYIYFAK
+596 KKELYIYFAK
-606 ERFSKELT
+606 ERFSKEFT
-614 MSRFVSEL
+614 MSRFLAEL
-622 LGDSEIE
+622 LDNTDID

>member
-1 MVWDEKRM
+1 MMSEMKSM
-9 TEKRV
+9 
-14 EPKFNAV
+14 PKFNKA

-77 MKARFQK
+77 MKVRFQN
-84 IMDGKYMPVRFG
+84 IMDGKYVPVRFG

-111 YTAANII
+111 YTASNII
-118 RESEKKRILQEI
+118 RESEKKRILLEI
-130 VANLELEIEDINE
+130 VENMELDIEDLNE
-143 FAQDME
+143 FIQDME

-167 INCAKDVFQKIYVGY
+167 MNCAKDIFQRVYTRY
-182 NKELQKRRRI
+182 NQALQRRKLI

-212 KMWQRQFQYIL
+212 KMWQQQFQYIL

-234 YDIIQLLAKPENNLF
+234 CDIIRLLARPNNNLF

-255 QSIYQFRGAKPE
+255 QSIYRFRGAKPE
-267 IMLQFEQVYPD
+267 IMLQFEEVYPS
-278 AKRVLLD
+278 AKKVLLD
-285 VNYRSTGCIV
+285 VNYRSTACIV
-295 QTASMV
+295 ETASMV
-301 IAQNKKRFPKNIR
+301 IAHNKTRFPKNIR
-314 TENERGREVAIRE
+314 TDNERGQEVAIRE

-338 IEKVREYQKQGKA
+338 IEKVREYQKQGMP

-357 LFRTNTQPRA
+357 LFRTNMQPRA

-375 NIPFSVKEKI
+375 NIPFCVREQI

-396 MIAYIKLAQGK
+396 IIAYIKLAQGK
-407 RERSLFLQV
+407 RDRSLFLKV
-416 SNRPKRY
+416 ANRPKRY

-428 FDTQEVS
+428 FDTQEIS
-435 FDRLHTFF
+435 FERLRLFF
-443 ADKRWMQ
+443 EDKKWMQ
-450 ERLDQFE
+450 ERLEQFE
-457 EDLFAMERMTP
+457 DDLSALSHMTP
-468 YAAINFIRKG
+468 YAAINYIRKA
-478 IGYDNFLDEYAQ
+478 IGYDEFLEEYAQ
-490 YRHIKVEELYEIAN
+490 FRHIKVEELYEILD
-504 ELQDLAK
+504 ELSDLAK
-511 PFKTYVEWFAHM
+511 PFQNYKEWFENM

-533 VKKKQDTQEDAVAF
+533 VKKKKDVQQEDAVAF
-547 VTMHGSKGLEYDT
+547 VTMHGSKGLEYDI

-596 KKKLYIYFAK
+596 KKELYIYFAK
-606 ERFSKELT
+606 ERFSKEFT
-614 MSRFVSEL
+614 MSRFLAEL
-622 LGDSEIE
+622 LDNTDID